1 MILGDWKNGGHIPK
15 YDYQLNAYL
24 PLAKEG
30 NKNVSFQIDKH
41 IYRNKAGVQIPSFSQ
56 VMEFVKSSYKNDT
69 VKEGM
74 TRGTYIHCRCAMLL
88 EGKTIDY
95 DSLAGDS
102 AEPIRGAQKFIEEES
117 ILDYE
122 LIIEQPYISK
132 WGYTGTPDFVIP
144 DYPGKDQLW
153 LIFLQ
158 KDGTYKKKVVK
169 IDAGKF
175 NEFKCAINTL
185 NLSKKL

>member
-1 MILGDWKNGGHIPK
+1 MVIGDWKNGGYMAK
-15 YDYQLNAYL
+15 YDYQLNSYL

-30 NKNVSFQIDKH
+30 NKNVSFESEGH
-41 IYRNKAGVQIPSFSQ
+41 IYQNHRGINVPSFSQ
-56 VMEFVKSSYKNDT
+56 IMEFVKASYIDDT
-69 VKEGM
+69 VREGM
-74 TRGTYIHCRCAMLL
+74 TRGTYIHRRCARLL

-102 AEPIRGAQKFIEEES
+102 AEPIRGAQKFIEENN

-122 LIIEQPYISK
+122 LSIEQPYISK
-132 WGYTGTPDFVIP
+132 WGYTGTPDFIIHN
-144 DYPGKDQLW
+144 YPGKDQLW

-158 KDGTYKKKVVK
+158 KDGTYKRKIVK
-169 IDAGKF
+169 IDKAKF